1 MGVPTATGASSSP
14 FSQGAAAT
22 RPLAARAQQ
31 REGMR
36 QIAVL
41 IFYSK
46 NDWQGQ
52 MRAAA
57 LEDEL
62 KKLGW
67 EEGRNCR
74 IDYHWYE
81 GDVQKARAAVAQLV

>member
-1 MGVPTATGASSSP
+1 
-14 FSQGAAAT
+14 
-22 RPLAARAQQ
+22 
-31 REGMR
+31 MR
-36 QIAVL
+36 QIAEL

-62 KKLGW
+62 KKLG
-67 EEGRNCR
+67 
-74 IDYHWYE
+74 
-81 GDVQKARAAVAQLV
+81 